1 MERHFGEGTVIEN
14 KDKIARLNLP
24 KSQPDVKI
32 MIWETYKTK
41 LQPGLVD
48 VTFYQ
53 AGIKEGYHGF
63 CVAQIIRQV
72 GGSRVKLYYTTK
84 LNKETIDFCISNN
97 IRIINASL
105 TAISDEEI
113 EAQFKRYYEWGG
125 IVIAAAG
132 NDNGQRVQ
140 YPASSPFAIAV
151 SATNTEDCNGPEIDI
166 TADSNWWTYLP
177 NGTKHIFGGTS
188 CATPVITGCVAHIL
202 GIYPEWD
209 LDKVK
214 EFLQLNSTPGNEPY
228 ERVFS
233 FPDDFGEV
241 REVPKE
247 YIILHHSATPDGL
260 VLKDFDA
267 IKRYHMEVNGWR
279 DIGYHWV
286 VERIDGVLTAIPG
299 RPEADDGAHCLRHNS
314 DAIGVCVVGDYT
326 KAPPDDE
333 TYRFVAA
340 LCKQIKT
347 RHPIKEVGGHRDY
360 YATAC
365 PGNFFD
371 VEKVRQYVKEGHT
384 VEDIKGRWS
393 EESINLVVK
402 SGLMKGYPDGS
413 FKPEQ
418 PVTREEL
425 ATVLARI
432 IKEGVPT
439 A

>member
-1 MERHFGEGTVIEN
+1 MIKIFSPEQTKNLCKNVPGGYELTVGGIKVYGVHCFDYYTPIPAELIQEALTEIEKVFPLHWANVEIYCTPFRPMVWKNGAFTGLEYNGQAFPGVIIMGARRELRKEEVYAITLHELAHCFGYDFIHGDPFV
-14 KDKIARLNLP
+14 
-24 KSQPDVKI
+24 VG
-32 MIWETYKTK
+32 YKTTPEYAEFK
-41 LQPGLVD
+41 RL
-48 VTFYQ
+48 
-53 AGIKEGYHGF
+53 AGIPDWVDKGTGTILWQHRPTE
-63 CVAQIIRQV
+63 VLA
-72 GGSRVKLYYTTK
+72 
-84 LNKETIDFCISNN
+84 ETVRCFS
-97 IRIINASL
+97 
-105 TAISDEEI
+105 
-113 EAQFKRYYEWGG
+113 GG
-125 IVIAAAG
+125 I
-132 NDNGQRVQ
+132 
-140 YPASSPFAIAV
+140 F
-151 SATNTEDCNGPEIDI
+151 
-166 TADSNWWTYLP
+166 
-177 NGTKHIFGGTS
+177 
-188 CATPVITGCVAHIL
+188 
-202 GIYPEWD
+202 
-209 LDKVK
+209 VK
-214 EFLQLNSTPGNEPY
+214 EPFDIFQGLEPKQEAY
-228 ERVFS
+228 DYVMSLMPER
-233 FPDDFGEV
+233 
-241 REVPKE
+241 REIVKKE

-279 DIGYHWV
+279 DIGYHWI

-299 RPEADDGAHCLRHNS
+299 RLESDTGAHCLGHNS
-314 DAIGVCVVGDYT
+314 DAIGICIVGDYT
-326 KAPPDDE
+326 KTPPDDE

-371 VEKVRQYVKEGHT
+371 VEKVRQYVKGGHT

-425 ATVLARI
+425 ATVLARL

-439 A
+439 V

>member
-1 MERHFGEGTVIEN
+1 MINLN
-14 KDKIARLNLP
+14 KDELRRLNIP
-24 KSQPDVKI
+24 TTIAPDCGI
-32 MIWETYKTK
+32 MIWEPRNTHATNLIQLEKISVNEAY
-41 LQPGLVD
+41 D
-48 VTFYQ
+48 FH
-53 AGIKEGYHGF
+53 GY
-63 CVAQIIRQV
+63 CVAQIV
-72 GGSRVKLYYTTK
+72 KAVAGNKVKLYYTTNFDQNT
-84 LNKETIDFCISNN
+84 LDFCKQNN
-97 IRIINASL
+97 IRIVNASM
-105 TAISDEEI
+105 TTMQTTDKDEILKE
-113 EAQFKRYYEWGG
+113 FYEWGG
-125 IVIAAAG
+125 ILCAAAG
-132 NDNGQRVQ
+132 NKEGSRVH
-140 YPASSPFAIAV
+140 YPGRSPYTIAV
-151 SATNTEDCNGPEIDI
+151 SATNTPDCNGTEIDI
-166 TADSNWWTYLP
+166 TADSWWKVYLP
-177 NGTKHIFGGTS
+177 SGGLHSFDGTS
-188 CATPVITGCVAHIL
+188 AATPVITGCIAYIL
-202 GIYPEWD
+202 DVYPEWTM
-209 LDKVK
+209 DKVK
-214 EFLQLNSTPGNEPY
+214 EFLQTNSTPGNEPY

-241 REVPKE
+241 KEVPKE

-365 PGNFFD
+365 PGDKFD
-371 VEKVRQYVKEGHT
+371 VEKVRQYVKGEEI
-384 VEDIKGRWS
+384 VNDIKGRWS

-425 ATVLARI
+425 ATVLARL